1 MSRRGG
7 VYLSKDVADYEYVQ
21 TAREPFLKLF
31 LAKGRVRV
39 LKMGINLISEN
50 I

>member
-31 LAKGRVRV
+31 LAKGSVRV
-39 LKMGINLISEN
+39 INLISEN